1 MLKDYNYIKY
11 PEDRLYLRVGNLC
24 RTLSEYLVSVRNID
38 AYEYLRRIKDIVKPD
53 ADIEVI
59 KRTEKHLISNDFINQ
74 NCFTDIDR
82 QNILSIIREYKL
94 RMIL

>member
-24 RTLSEYLVSVRNID
+24 RTISEYLVDVRNID
-38 AYEYLRRIKDIVKPD
+38 AYEYLRRIKDMVKPD
-53 ADIEVI
+53 ADVEVI
-59 KRTEKHLISNDFINQ
+59 KRTEKHLMSNEFINQ

-82 QNILSIIREYKL
+82 QNILPIIRDYKL
-94 RMIL
+94 RTIL

>member
-53 ADIEVI
+53 ADVEVI

-94 RMIL
+94 RTIL

>member
-24 RTLSEYLVSVRNID
+24 RTISEYLVDVRNID
-38 AYEYLRRIKDIVKPD
+38 AYEYLRRIKDMVKPD
-53 ADIEVI
+53 DVEVI
-59 KRTEKHLISNDFINQ
+59 KRTEKHLISNEFINQ